1 MVTFKNR
8 VAWVTGGGRGIGRA
22 LALAL
27 AREGVSV
34 AVSSRTDKEI
44 NAVAEEIRAVGSR
57 VLAVRADAMSL
68 SETRA
73 CAKQI
78 EEGLGSVDIL
88 VNNAGG
94 GVPQQSDP
102 TLTPEQIDELSFID
116 SVDLNLFSAYRATQ
130 AVLPGMVERRWGR
143 IINIGSGYAW
153 HSGGDFAYTAAKH
166 GIVGLTRSMAA
177 KVALSGVCINC
188 LCPTWT
194 HTQLIDYDN
203 WTEEQRRERTA
214 ANLQKR
220 ILKPEELGPMAVLL
234 ASEEGHSI
242 TGQVVRVDG
251 GDWV

>member
-94 GVPQQSDP
+94 GGG
-102 TLTPEQIDELSFID
+102 
-116 SVDLNLFSAYRATQ
+116 
-130 AVLPGMVERRWGR
+130 LPSR
-143 IINIGSGYAW
+143 
-153 HSGGDFAYTAAKH
+153 HSGFACRFT
-166 GIVGLTRSMAA
+166 ISTSF
-177 KVALSGVCINC
+177 S
-188 LCPTWT
+188 T
-194 HTQLIDYDN
+194 
-203 WTEEQRRERTA
+203 
-214 ANLQKR
+214 
-220 ILKPEELGPMAVLL
+220 
-234 ASEEGHSI
+234 
-242 TGQVVRVDG
+242 
-251 GDWV
+251 